1 MCSLV
6 LFRNRARL
14 YFYLANGQ
22 VSIVE
27 SEDKKRMDK
36 ASFEQLFRDNYGKA
50 YYLALRILH
59 DDEASKDVVA
69 DAFELVW
76 RRLQDSDVDKLS
88 SYLLT
93 AVKNVCLDY
102 IRKQNIRNRYV
113 QASVQAVG
121 KLSFNPEEV
130 DLHEEKIQTI
140 MRSLDELT
148 PRTLQIV
155 TMCYVQRKK
164 YREVAEEL
172 GISESAVK
180 KHIMQALSY
189 MRQKFKAH

>member
-1 MCSLV
+1 
-6 LFRNRARL
+6 
-14 YFYLANGQ
+14 
-22 VSIVE
+22 
-27 SEDKKRMDK
+27 MDK
-36 ASFEQLFRDNYGKA
+36 FSFERLFRDNYGKA

-93 AVKNVCLDY
+93 TVKNVCLDY
-102 IRKQNIRNRYV
+102 IRKQNIRKRYV

-121 KLSFNPEEV
+121 KQSFNPEEV

-140 MRSLDELT
+140 IRSLDELT
-148 PRTLQIV
+148 PRTQQIV

>member
-1 MCSLV
+1 
-6 LFRNRARL
+6 
-14 YFYLANGQ
+14 
-22 VSIVE
+22 
-27 SEDKKRMDK
+27 MDK
-36 ASFEQLFRDNYGKA
+36 VSFEQLFRDNYGKA

-130 DLHEEKIQTI
+130 DLHEENIQTI

-148 PRTLQIV
+148 PRTQQIV

>member
-1 MCSLV
+1 MYKV
-6 LFRNRARL
+6 
-14 YFYLANGQ
+14 
-22 VSIVE
+22 
-27 SEDKKRMDK
+27 
-36 ASFEQLFRDNYGKA
+36 SFEQLFRDNYGKA

-148 PRTLQIV
+148 PRTQQIV

>member
-1 MCSLV
+1 
-6 LFRNRARL
+6 
-14 YFYLANGQ
+14 
-22 VSIVE
+22 
-27 SEDKKRMDK
+27 MDRQ
-36 ASFEQLFRDNYGKA
+36 SFEKLFKDNYSKA

-148 PRTLQIV
+148 PRTQQIV

-189 MRQKFKAH
+189 MRQKFKTH

>member
-1 MCSLV
+1 
-6 LFRNRARL
+6 
-14 YFYLANGQ
+14 
-22 VSIVE
+22 
-27 SEDKKRMDK
+27 MDK
-36 ASFEQLFRDNYGKA
+36 ASFEQLFRNNYGKA

-102 IRKQNIRNRYV
+102 IRKQNIRSRYV

-121 KLSFNPEEV
+121 KQSFNPEEV

-148 PRTLQIV
+148 PRTQQIV

>member
-1 MCSLV
+1 
-6 LFRNRARL
+6 
-14 YFYLANGQ
+14 
-22 VSIVE
+22 
-27 SEDKKRMDK
+27 MDK

-102 IRKQNIRNRYV
+102 IRKQNIRSRYV
-113 QASVQAVG
+113 QASVMAVG

-148 PRTLQIV
+148 PRTQQIV

>member
-1 MCSLV
+1 
-6 LFRNRARL
+6 
-14 YFYLANGQ
+14 
-22 VSIVE
+22 
-27 SEDKKRMDK
+27 MDK
-36 ASFEQLFRDNYGKA
+36 FSFERLFRDNYGKA

-148 PRTLQIV
+148 PRTQQIV

>member
-1 MCSLV
+1 MQPCFISD
-6 LFRNRARL
+6 RARL

-148 PRTLQIV
+148 PRTQQIV

>member
-1 MCSLV
+1 
-6 LFRNRARL
+6 
-14 YFYLANGQ
+14 
-22 VSIVE
+22 
-27 SEDKKRMDK
+27 MDK
-36 ASFEQLFRDNYGKA
+36 VSFEQLFRDNYGKA

-102 IRKQNIRNRYV
+102 IRKQNIRSRYV

-121 KLSFNPEEV
+121 KQSFNPEEV

-148 PRTLQIV
+148 PRTQQIV

-180 KHIMQALSY
+180 KHIMQAPSY

>member
-1 MCSLV
+1 
-6 LFRNRARL
+6 
-14 YFYLANGQ
+14 
-22 VSIVE
+22 
-27 SEDKKRMDK
+27 MDK

-148 PRTLQIV
+148 PRTQQIV

-180 KHIMQALSY
+180 KHVMQALSY

>member
-1 MCSLV
+1 
-6 LFRNRARL
+6 
-14 YFYLANGQ
+14 
-22 VSIVE
+22 
-27 SEDKKRMDK
+27 MDK

-148 PRTLQIV
+148 PRTQQIV

>member
-1 MCSLV
+1 
-6 LFRNRARL
+6 
-14 YFYLANGQ
+14 
-22 VSIVE
+22 
-27 SEDKKRMDK
+27 MDK
-36 ASFEQLFRDNYGKA
+36 VSFEQLFRDNYGKA

-59 DDEASKDVVA
+59 DDAASKDVVA

-148 PRTLQIV
+148 PRTQQIV

>member
-1 MCSLV
+1 
-6 LFRNRARL
+6 
-14 YFYLANGQ
+14 
-22 VSIVE
+22 
-27 SEDKKRMDK
+27 MDK
-36 ASFEQLFRDNYGKA
+36 FSFERLFRDNYGKA

-148 PRTLQIV
+148 PRTQQIV

-189 MRQKFKAH
+189 MRQKFKA

>member
-1 MCSLV
+1 
-6 LFRNRARL
+6 
-14 YFYLANGQ
+14 
-22 VSIVE
+22 
-27 SEDKKRMDK
+27 MDK

-113 QASVQAVG
+113 LASVQAVG
-121 KLSFNPEEV
+121 KQSFNPEEV

-148 PRTLQIV
+148 PRTQQIV

-164 YREVAEEL
+164 YWEVAEEL

>member
-1 MCSLV
+1 
-6 LFRNRARL
+6 
-14 YFYLANGQ
+14 
-22 VSIVE
+22 
-27 SEDKKRMDK
+27 MDK
-36 ASFEQLFRDNYGKA
+36 FSFERLFRDNYGKA

-76 RRLQDSDVDKLS
+76 RRLQDCEVDKLS

-121 KLSFNPEEV
+121 KQRFDPNEV
-130 DLHEEKIQTI
+130 DLHEEKIQSI

-148 PRTLQIV
+148 PRTQQIV
-155 TMCYVQRKK
+155 NMCYVQRKK

-189 MRQKFKAH
+189 MRQKFKA